1 MSRKKGKLYVITGP
15 SGTGK
20 GSICRDILK
29 DIENEFSV
37 SMTTREARTGEV
49 HGKDYYFVSEEEFL
63 ENVEK
68 GNFLEHANVYGKLY
82 GTPKDMVLKQL
93 DRGHNVILD
102 IDVQGAMQV
111 KKAMPEAVM
120 IFLLPP
126 SLGELRRRLEGRA
139 TDKPE
144 VIEKRLSEALNEIK
158 LVGEYDYYVVNDD
171 IDTAIAKVR
180 SIMTAEKCRVPD
192 KVKDIIKKYEQEK
205 KGE

>member
-20 GSICRDILK
+20 GSICREILK

-49 HGKDYYFVSEEEFL
+49 HGKDYYFVTEEEFL

-102 IDVQGAMQV
+102 IDVQGALQV
-111 KKAMPEAVM
+111 KKAMPEAIM

-126 SLGELRRRLEGRA
+126 SLCELRKRLEGRA

-171 IDTAIAKVR
+171 IDAAIAKVK

-192 KVKDIIKKYEQEK
+192 KAKDIIKKYEQEQ

>member
-20 GSICRDILK
+20 GSICREILK

-49 HGKDYYFVSEEEFL
+49 HGKDYYFVTEEEFL

-102 IDVQGAMQV
+102 IDVQGALQV
-111 KKAMPEAVM
+111 KKAMPEA
-120 IFLLPP
+120 I
-126 SLGELRRRLEGRA
+126 
-139 TDKPE
+139 
-144 VIEKRLSEALNEIK
+144 
-158 LVGEYDYYVVNDD
+158 
-171 IDTAIAKVR
+171 
-180 SIMTAEKCRVPD
+180 
-192 KVKDIIKKYEQEK
+192 
-205 KGE
+205 